1 MFAQVAKVKQH
12 QQRLTTLLKHKQKLQ
27 AQGVYPLARLNVIE
41 SQLLNHLYTLSDL
54 KSDAPTDYFAGKN
67 LTQVSHLALNEF
79 ITLAIESPEH
89 HSIYTLLLQSL
100 NLKSELN
107 SAETFLAL
115 KSDKHLSY
123 YSVLQHL
130 LGYWQLDD
138 NKALRNSVLNEKEQ
152 LDSNAITL
160 LFSQH
165 LSETELSHAMLHT
178 NFDIAYAALVNAY
191 CNKTS
196 NLSDILFKVFAK
208 TNDDDKK
215 AKLLALAGLTNDPR
229 WDEPCLLFCKA
240 NPGLCQHVLSHFVYK
255 RALPLFI
262 NLMAHGV
269 TQKPAYAAWLII
281 TNRALAQANK
291 VTVVESNN
299 EKNVHS
305 GINLDD
311 AEHARQAFAL
321 VPGDQLL
328 NGVSFVCSNAKQKL
342 KMLAGE
348 VVQRVVAPHYS
359 LQKACGLYHVLLS
372 AKQWQSVIAES
383 PSAE

>member
-54 KSDAPTDYFAGKN
+54 KTEAPIDYFAGKN
-67 LTQVSHLALNEF
+67 LTQVSQLVLNEF
-79 ITLAIESPEH
+79 IAFATENAEH

-100 NLKSELN
+100 NIKSELN

-123 YSVLQHL
+123 YGVLQYL
-130 LGYWQLDD
+130 LDYWQLEDS
-138 NKALRNSVLNEKEQ
+138 KALRNSVLNEKEQ

-165 LSETELSHAMLHT
+165 LSEAELSNAMLHA

-191 CNKTS
+191 CN
-196 NLSDILFKVFAK
+196 NADNVSDMLFKVFAK

-240 NPGLCQHVLSHFVYK
+240 NPGLCKHVLSHFVYK

-262 NLMAHGV
+262 NLMAYGV

-281 TNRALAQANK
+281 TNRALAQAKK
-291 VTVVESNN
+291 VTVVESKNAQ
-299 EKNVHS
+299 NVHS

-311 AEHARQAFAL
+311 AEHARQAFAI

-328 NGVSFVCSNAKQKL
+328 NGISFAQSNAKQKL

-348 VVQRVVAPHYS
+348 VVQRVIAPHYP
-359 LQKACGLYHVLLS
+359 LQKACGLYHVLVS

>member
-27 AQGVYPLARLNVIE
+27 TQGVYPLARLNVIE

-67 LTQVSHLALNEF
+67 LTQVSHLALDEF
-79 ITLAIESPEH
+79 ITFATENPEH

-130 LGYWQLDD
+130 LDYWQLEDS
-138 NKALRNSVLNEKEQ
+138 KALRNSVLNEKEE

-165 LSETELSHAMLHT
+165 LSETELTNEMLHA

-191 CNKTS
+191 CN
-196 NLSDILFKVFAK
+196 NAENVSDMLFKVFAK
-208 TNDDDKK
+208 TNDDNKK

-255 RALPLFI
+255 RTLPLFI

-269 TQKPAYAAWLII
+269 TQKPAYAAWLTI
-281 TNRALAQANK
+281 TDRPLAQADK

-321 VPGDQLL
+321 MPGDQLL
-328 NGVSFVCSNAKQKL
+328 NGISFLHSNAKQKL

-348 VVQRVVAPHYS
+348 VVQRVIAPHYP